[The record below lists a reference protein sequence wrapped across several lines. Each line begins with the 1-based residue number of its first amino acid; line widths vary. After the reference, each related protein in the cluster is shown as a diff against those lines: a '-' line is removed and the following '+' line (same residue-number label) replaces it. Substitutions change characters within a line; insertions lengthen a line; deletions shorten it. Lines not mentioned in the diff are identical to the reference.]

1 MLKSW
6 EIPKFSPE
14 NEKLFLEQ
22 VLWNNKNILIN
33 KKSIFFKP
41 FYDHGIIYIHQ
52 LFDNNK
58 HLLSWGNLQSTF
70 HLPTHCWLKYYG
82 ILEAFPRGWKRTVN
96 DGLIEQVFPL
106 RPMEMKIEGTK
117 IDVGQLNSKQL
128 YKCFVKHIAESPTG
142 KIKLIERFNL
152 SESECSKVFTLPFA
166 ITTSSRLRSFQY
178 RILPNILYLNEFLH
192 YKAKWPIDPRFVQI
206 KMKPTSFFVL
216 SSGR

>member
-1 MLKSW
+1 M
-6 EIPKFSPE
+6 
-14 NEKLFLEQ
+14 
-22 VLWNNKNILIN
+22 
-33 KKSIFFKP
+33 
-41 FYDHGIIYIHQ
+41 
-52 LFDNNK
+52 
-58 HLLSWGNLQSTF
+58 
-70 HLPTHCWLKYYG
+70 
-82 ILEAFPRGWKRTVN
+82 N

-166 ITTSSRLRSFQY
+166 ITTSSRSFQY
-178 RILPNILYLNEFLH
+178 RILQNILYLNEFLH